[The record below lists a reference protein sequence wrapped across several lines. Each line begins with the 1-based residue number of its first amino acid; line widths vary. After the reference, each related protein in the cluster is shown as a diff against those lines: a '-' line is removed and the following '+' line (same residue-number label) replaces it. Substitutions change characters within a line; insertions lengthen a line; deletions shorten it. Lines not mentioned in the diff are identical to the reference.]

1 MKFTISITSSKVDRC
16 ISPVRPPRERVNINA
31 PVAKTEN
38 NIYFLSFESLDDFP
52 LLSWPFSKPMAYP
65 FIAERLNNHYHIC
78 NFNKNFPRIRL
89 PFLVSLSYI
98 TDINKN
104 SPKSNFSCSSGCKL
118 SIFLDLVL
126 MCSLTTG

>member
-31 PVAKTEN
+31 PVTKTEN
-38 NIYFLSFESLDDFP
+38 NIYFFSFESLDDFP

-65 FIAERLNNHYHIC
+65 FIAEKLKQRLNNHYHIC

-89 PFLVSLSYI
+89 PFLVSLYYI
-98 TDINKN
+98 QILTRTHPN
-104 SPKSNFSCSSGCKL
+104 P
-118 SIFLDLVL
+118 IFLVLLVVNYQSFWI
-126 MCSLTTG
+126 CF